1 MLWEYEVELTV
12 EKADNDAQYRTG
24 NVMRPMLVSG
34 RDLTY
39 KFTLLESLD
48 QQ

>member
-12 EKADNDAQYRTG
+12 EKADYDAQYG
-24 NVMRPMLVSG
+24 QGMFERPMLVSG

-39 KFTLLESLD
+39 KFTLL
-48 QQ
+48 